1 MTLISLKNLDVTI
14 GKKQIL
20 KNIDLEV
27 ELLIYFKSPVKV
39 YYGFLI
45 QKLILQNCLR
55 MLFER

>member
-27 ELLIYFKSPVKV
+27 EKS
-39 YYGFLI
+39 YCFYRTEWFW
-45 QKLILQNCLR
+45 
-55 MLFER
+55 

>member
-27 ELLIYFKSPVKV
+27 EK
-39 YYGFLI
+39 G
-45 QKLILQNCLR
+45 
-55 MLFER
+55 

>member
-27 ELLIYFKSPVKV
+27 EKVQLLFLSDRVVLVKQP
-39 YYGFLI
+39 Y
-45 QKLILQNCLR
+45 
-55 MLFER
+55 